1 MYICIGEHVEIS
13 NMLINLKLLSNKTI
27 GLCPQDKILQDM
39 VKEAPGQLN
48 FTMFL
53 SLFSE
58 KLSGE

>member
-1 MYICIGEHVEIS
+1 
-13 NMLINLKLLSNKTI
+13 
-27 GLCPQDKILQDM
+27 M

-58 KLSGE
+58 KLSGEYWRSVTYTARGAREARGARTRNV